1 MERKD
6 EFAKELNGLAS
17 LREVVK
23 AIADNLAD
31 KEMVAPA
38 LLAAMSRLQ
47 LIMKERGCKPAGLAC
62 LQERESGGDAL

>member
-6 EFAKELNGLAS
+6 ELAKELNGLAS

-31 KEMVAPA
+31 KELAPA
-38 LLAAMSRLQ
+38 LLAAMSRLH

-62 LQERESGGDAL
+62 LQERENGGDAL